1 MHLNLG
7 IAYYRLDQHDDSI
20 EEFKQEI
27 RIESDMGDAHYFLSL
42 VYLDKG
48 EKELS
53 LDEYKILKKIN
64 EELANKLFE
73 SIYK

>member
-1 MHLNLG
+1 
-7 IAYYRLDQHDDSI
+7 
-20 EEFKQEI
+20 
-27 RIESDMGDAHYFLSL
+27 MGDAHYFLSL